1 MSRCYNQYEHELFE
15 LIKNKNVNQIT
26 KDVNHDSYKLNNF
39 KLYLMKYCG
48 AFDEADSLKFGKRI
62 TRKKIEEL
70 INLPSISPRLLVERN
85 EELTKR
91 VRGTTWSKNDVYW
104 NKLKQTYGPLANA
117 ELRTS
122 YFFHK
127 HGLTRTIDEVCKA
140 IDPIMIER
148 FDKINIPYV
157 QNISSEQLKQFPTKF
172 VEINNDRAKI
182 LSILLLNFAL
192 DVRNLTTEFEIKTF
206 QFSNQKHQF
215 VQLTEEIALLNIRY
229 QRELIKYIIENPE
242 LKHWIDELDSINS
255 KETDAK
261 KLLNDLLTRA

>member
-1 MSRCYNQYEHELFE
+1 MSRFCNQYEHELLE
-15 LIKNKNVNQIT
+15 LVKNKNVIQIA
-26 KDVNHDSYKLNNF
+26 KDVNHDSYKLNHF

-48 AFDEADSLKFGKRI
+48 AFDEVKSLKFGKRI

-70 INLPSISPRLLVERN
+70 ISLPSISPRLLVDRN

-91 VRGTTWSKNDVYW
+91 VRGTSWSKNDPYW
-104 NKLKQTYGPLANA
+104 NKLKQTYGPSANA

-127 HGLTRTIDEVCKA
+127 HGLSRTIDDVCKS
-140 IDPIMIER
+140 IDPNMSER
-148 FDKINIPYV
+148 FDKMSIPYI
-157 QNISSEQLKQFPTKF
+157 QNISSDQLKKFPKEF
-172 VEINNDRAKI
+172 IEIDNDRAKT

-192 DVRNLTTEFEIKTF
+192 DVRNLSTEFEIKTF

-229 QRELIKYIIENPE
+229 QRALINYIIENPE
-242 LKHWIDELDSINS
+242 LKQWIDELDAINS
-255 KETDAK
+255 KEIDAK
-261 KLLNDLLTRA
+261 KLLTDLLSRA